1 MNLKDVT
8 PDRPPIRGL
17 QREVEA
23 LRKQVKQLEEENIW
37 LRKNLAE
44 LQEQADKAKPT
55 KTKSW
60 WA

>member
-17 QREVEA
+17 QREEEV
-23 LRKQVKQLEEENIW
+23 LRKQVKQLEEEIIW

>member
-1 MNLKDVT
+1 MNLKDVS

-23 LRKQVKQLEEENIW
+23 LRKQVKQLEEENAW

-44 LQEQADKAKPT
+44 LQGQADKAKPT
-55 KTKSW
+55 RTKSW

>member
-23 LRKQVKQLEEENIW
+23 LKKQVKQLEEENAW
-37 LRKNLAE
+37 LRKNLTE
-44 LQEQADKAKPT
+44 LQKQEDKTKPT
-55 KTKSW
+55 QKSW

>member
-1 MNLKDVT
+1 MNLKDVM

-23 LRKQVKQLEEENIW
+23 LRKQVKQLEEENAW

-44 LQEQADKAKPT
+44 LQGQVDKTKPT